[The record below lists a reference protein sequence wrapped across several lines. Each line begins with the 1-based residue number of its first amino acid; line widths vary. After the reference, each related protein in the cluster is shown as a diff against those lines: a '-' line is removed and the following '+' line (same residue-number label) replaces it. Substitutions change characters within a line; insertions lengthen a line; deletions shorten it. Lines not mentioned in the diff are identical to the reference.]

1 MSMEFILKK
10 NIFGGFDRRQV
21 IDCISELQSKS
32 VSSDHRNQIE
42 VTKSRINEIKKKISV
57 KDVEI
62 DKLNKQ
68 LKELTALADMSTD
81 DYSEAYASINEADK
95 IISAAKNEANQ
106 YMSETDTYIKKSNKD
121 FESLMNKVH
130 ALNNELKV
138 MGKNADHISAE
149 LNKVTIQP
157 VDKET
162 GNHNSKP
169 QIPDRVSPKYIPSP
183 NDSISNDE
191 YDDELTEEYDEITLP
206 VEDTPTDDIPNSFN
220 SIDNFFAELDKLTD
234 IPKNID

>member
-1 MSMEFILKK
+1 MCKKYIRAQKQKILKTSVKYVNIGNKLFSGDNKMSMEFILKK

-42 VTKSRINEIKKKISV
+42 VTKSRINEIKEKISV

-81 DYSEAYASINEADK
+81 DYSEAYTTINEADR
-95 IISAAKNEANQ
+95 IITAAKKEAYQ

-138 MGKNADHISAE
+138 MGKKANHISA
-149 LNKVTIQP
+149 
-157 VDKET
+157 
-162 GNHNSKP
+162 
-169 QIPDRVSPKYIPSP
+169 
-183 NDSISNDE
+183 
-191 YDDELTEEYDEITLP
+191 
-206 VEDTPTDDIPNSFN
+206 
-220 SIDNFFAELDKLTD
+220 
-234 IPKNID
+234 